1 MSPIVATAFQKILI
15 FCDVITKNVSSFC
28 VNPTNGPH
36 HELKTAKHPFIEKRN
51 FCDIIFIYVSK

>member
-1 MSPIVATAFQKILI
+1 MKKMSPIVATAFRKILI

-36 HELKTAKHPFIEKRN
+36 HKLKTAKHPFIEEE
-51 FCDIIFIYVSK
+51 FL